1 MTDAGSVATTDRARL
16 EEVNDGRVEGA
27 SPCRRLSPAPD
38 LADIRFA
45 AVPGG
50 GCSAESSSCLA
61 RCCGWPEQGT
71 GWSPFHSPL
80 TGHGGGLAMIPKGAV
95 GRSELDPRGPQA
107 PLSSDPEPCDRG
119 DAKSSRVTVSDG
131 TPGPWRMARGSGSRR
146 ARCGIAIGELPRTAL
161 WAPAAD
167 YIRALLLES
176 AAIRDDRHPAANET
190 EGDHLVI
197 TKPYVGLRY

>member
-80 TGHGGGLAMIPKGAV
+80 TGHGRGPRYDPQGCRWALRARPKRATSPPVLRPGALRPRGRQILQSHSFRRHPGTLEDGERVRFQAGEVRHRDRRASSDGALGACGGLHP
-95 GRSELDPRGPQA
+95 
-107 PLSSDPEPCDRG
+107 
-119 DAKSSRVTVSDG
+119 
-131 TPGPWRMARGSGSRR
+131 
-146 ARCGIAIGELPRTAL
+146 
-161 WAPAAD
+161 
-167 YIRALLLES
+167 S
-176 AAIRDDRHPAANET
+176 AALGVRGHP
-190 EGDHLVI
+190 
-197 TKPYVGLRY
+197 R